1 MRCGHVTA
9 ARTRNTS
16 RQLKVLDDDNIFL
29 PLQVFVSAEKW
40 RVLLCVRVRMFY
52 TFGVMG
58 WGVRSE
64 G

>member
-1 MRCGHVTA
+1 VRCGHVTA

-40 RVLLCVRVRMFY
+40 RGARGVCFCVCGCGCFILS
-52 TFGVMG
+52 G
-58 WGVRSE
+58 
-64 G
+64 